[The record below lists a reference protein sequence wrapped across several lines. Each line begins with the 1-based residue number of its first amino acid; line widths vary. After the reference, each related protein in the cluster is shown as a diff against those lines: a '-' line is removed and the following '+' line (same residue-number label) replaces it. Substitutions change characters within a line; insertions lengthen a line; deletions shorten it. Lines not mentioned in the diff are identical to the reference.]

1 MVTLERYGRLSVVS
15 NQALEEDMSDIQIP
29 LIDVRI
35 IPPAERHPRIF
46 DLLTSLAPG
55 GVMHVASDHDP
66 RPLHYQIASRY
77 PEQFDW
83 AYLEAGPDTWR
94 VEITRAQAS
103 GCDCCCGH

>member
-1 MVTLERYGRLSVVS
+1 MS
-15 NQALEEDMSDIQIP
+15 NNAEIP

-46 DLLTSLAPG
+46 GVLTSLQPG
-55 GVMHVASDHDP
+55 NSMHVASDHDP
-66 RPLHYQIASRY
+66 RPLHYQIESRY

-83 AYLEAGPDTWR
+83 SYLEQGPQTWR
-94 VEITRAQAS
+94 VQITRAKGS